1 MTGALS
7 TDLYEI
13 TMAAG
18 YHASGRLERATFEL
32 WVRELPPERGYLVV
46 AGLDQALE
54 YLETLRFL
62 AEDVAYLRTVPALQR
77 VKAPFFDEYLPR
89 FRFRGDVWAIPEGT
103 PVFAGEPLLRV
114 SASLPEAQVVET
126 ALLSTVLFQTMIASK
141 ASRVVHAARWTRGDR
156 VRWTPSA
163 WDRCRGTGSARLV
176 CSWVQRDVQPGG
188 WGSIRYPGVRNDGPL
203 LGDESLE

>member
-77 VKAPFFDEYLPR
+77 VKA
-89 FRFRGDVWAIPEGT
+89 A
-103 PVFAGEPLLRV
+103 LLRRV
-114 SASLPEAQVVET
+114 SSPVQVPRRCVGNSRGHAGVRRRATAEGQRVPSRGAGRRDCATLHRPLPDDDCLQSEPGRACGP
-126 ALLSTVLFQTMIASK
+126 
-141 ASRVVHAARWTRGDR
+141 WTRGDR

-163 WDRCRGTGSARLV
+163 W
-176 CSWVQRDVQPGG
+176 
-188 WGSIRYPGVRNDGPL
+188 GPVPRHW
-203 LGDESLE
+203 ERAPRM